1 MLSLAQIQAQYPAA
15 LQPFSRFILREYL
28 QHKLLQLIYD
38 SPLANRFFFLGGT
51 CLRIVHGN
59 SRFSEDLDF
68 DNTGVTAAEF
78 GELAAIV
85 VRGLEL
91 EGYEVEMRLVL
102 KDAYHCHVR
111 FPELLFKTG
120 LSGHREERILI
131 QLDTEP
137 QHFAFEPVPY
147 LLNRFDIF
155 TQIQTTPPDLL
166 LAQKFYAILNR
177 VRNKG
182 RDFYDAVFLLGRQV
196 RPNYA
201 YLAQKRGI
209 ETPADLKA
217 QLLAHCQTLNM
228 QAMADDVR
236 PFLFN
241 PREDRLVILFPEYIQ
256 QVLS

>member
-1 MLSLAQIQAQYPAA
+1 MLSLPQIKAQYPAA

-38 SPLANRFFFLGGT
+38 STLGARFFFLGGT

-68 DNTGVTAAEF
+68 DNTGVTAAEV
-78 GELAAIV
+78 GELAAVV
-85 VRGLEL
+85 VRGMEL
-91 EGYEVEMRLVL
+91 EGYEVDMKMVRKE
-102 KDAYHCHVR
+102 AYHCHIR
-111 FPELLFKTG
+111 FPELLFKEG

-137 QHFAFEPVPY
+137 QHFAFEPDLY

-196 RPNYA
+196 TPNYA
-201 YLAQKRGI
+201 YLTQKRGI
-209 ETPADLKA
+209 ETPADLQA
-217 QLLAHCQTLNM
+217 QLLAHCQTLDM

-241 PREDRLVILFPEYIQ
+241 PREDRLVTRFPQYIQ
-256 QVLS
+256 QVL